1 MDFNEGAFH
10 SEINSNST
18 PWTWF
23 IYREFSSS
31 DLHACEFLSIW
42 MELEFQLGKIWNNNL
57 INFAYLHFRTVDS
70 MLMCA
75 ACKEKEREREKYE
88 RMKKLTKHKLEGKS
102 IKVRKKFN
110 RPHKVI
116 RRLNSNPLSGSY
128 MQFYSLSLPLT
139 LSLSLSVWQHF

>member
-1 MDFNEGAFH
+1 
-10 SEINSNST
+10 
-18 PWTWF
+18 
-23 IYREFSSS
+23 
-31 DLHACEFLSIW
+31 
-42 MELEFQLGKIWNNNL
+42 
-57 INFAYLHFRTVDS
+57 

-75 ACKEKEREREKYE
+75 ACKEKEKEREKYE

-139 LSLSLSVWQHF
+139 LSLSLCLAALLSSQNKEREPESKQLYLPKYSIIYGFIRFSTNLCVNFSFILFIDCTYAKHTIV